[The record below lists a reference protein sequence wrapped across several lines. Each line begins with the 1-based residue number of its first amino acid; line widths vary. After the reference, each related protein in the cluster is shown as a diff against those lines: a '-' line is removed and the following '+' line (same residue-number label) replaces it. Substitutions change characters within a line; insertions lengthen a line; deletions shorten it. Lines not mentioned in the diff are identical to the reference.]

1 MEQNQNNLINFMSML
16 KQGGNPEQMTMMMLQ
31 NYSAGNPIMQNLL
44 TLAQKK
50 DAKGIEIIVRNM
62 AKEKGIDFDS
72 EFNSFKQMFKL

>member
-1 MEQNQNNLINFMSML
+1 MNFISML
-16 KQGGNPEQMTMMMLQ
+16 KQGGNPEQMTMMILQ

-50 DAKGIEIIVRNM
+50 DAKGIETIARNM

>member
-1 MEQNQNNLINFMSML
+1 MEQNQNSLINFMSML

-50 DAKGIEIIVRNM
+50 DAKGIETIVRNM